1 EAAQPAPPMAP
12 LGLKWRVQ
20 KLYEYNNEGCAVAD
34 FNRDGRLDVSA
45 GEAWYPGPGFKERK
59 PLRKLSPFGEDYL
72 TSNAE
77 HARDV
82 NGDGWPDVV
91 SGSFMEPEIY
101 WYENPG
107 AAGLA
112 KGDLWAKRLLID
124 TLLTRNEWTEK
135 RELDGEC

>member
-1 EAAQPAPPMAP
+1 MPE
-12 LGLKWRVQ
+12 K
-20 KLYEYNNEGCAVAD
+20 
-34 FNRDGRLDVSA
+34 
-45 GEAWYPGPGFKERK
+45 AWYAGPGFKERK
-59 PLRKLSPFGEDYL
+59 PLRKLLPFGKDYL

-77 HARDV
+77 HAWDV

-112 KGDLWAKRLLID
+112 KGELWTRRLLID
-124 TLLTRNEWTEK
+124 TALTQERVDGDARSRRRWHPGID
-135 RELDGEC
+135 RELMGR